1 MYLKAM
7 VFFSVTGL
15 KSYLL
20 LGSGMQKISVCSD
33 LREWIKESDF
43 NQIFLFHF
51 PILILFS
58 MLQTMTINGVSAVIK
73 FQKA

>member
-7 VFFSVTGL
+7 DFFFPVTGL

-43 NQIFLFHF
+43 NQIFVGF
-51 PILILFS
+51 I
-58 MLQTMTINGVSAVIK
+58 
-73 FQKA
+73 FQF